1 MNDLASAVAR
11 AVADAGEKISKR
23 TAKYGE
29 GMPERHCGIC
39 QYFEN
44 AHHCR
49 IVDGPI
55 AIDGWCKYFDLKVG
69 EASGAE

>member
-1 MNDLASAVAR
+1 MNDVRHAAAR
-11 AVADAGEKISKR
+11 ALAEYGHKLSKKSAGY
-23 TAKYGE
+23 AK

>member
-23 TAKYGE
+23 TAKYGD

-39 QYFEN
+39 QYFEG
-44 AHHCR
+44 AHCR
-49 IVDGPI
+49 IVAGNINAD
-55 AIDGWCKYFDLKVG
+55 DWCRYFDLEVG